1 MRSMGSLSERLKNN
15 EIVLLDG
22 GVSTEIQQRGVAL
35 DTEVWSGIAHKTHPD
50 VVRQVHEDYIRA
62 GAQVITANT
71 FSTARHVLESIDL
84 GDEVKTINTE
94 AVQLAKAARDNV
106 ATGEIW
112 IAGSMS
118 STQPLNSPQEV
129 ATGKKAAANYRELAE
144 ILAEAGVDLIIA
156 EMMRDIVSAPMVI
169 EAALSTGLPVWV
181 GYSAMLAD
189 DGVNVMSWRWK
200 NAANT
205 PPPDDFGALVEAIA
219 PLGGEAAGVMHSQ
232 VGDTGPA
239 LEILERHWSGPKL
252 AYAETGRLEK
262 PDWVFEEISSPNEY
276 AEEIERW
283 ITEHGVQIV
292 GGCCGTGPEHIRVL
306 KERLPQR
313 LPT

>member
-1 MRSMGSLSERLKNN
+1 MTSLSERLKNN
-15 EIVLLDG
+15 EIILLDG

-35 DTEVWSGIAHKTHPD
+35 HTEVWSGIAHKTHPD

-62 GAQVITANT
+62 GAEVITANT

-94 AVQLAKAARDNV
+94 AVQLAKAARDNA

-118 STQPLNSPQEV
+118 SMQPLNSTREV

-144 ILAEAGVDLIIA
+144 VLAEAGVDLIIA
-156 EMMRDIVSAPMVI
+156 EMMIDFLHGPMVV

-189 DGVNVMSWRWK
+189 DGVSVMSWRSR
-200 NAANT
+200 NAAST
-205 PPPDDFGALVEAIA
+205 RPPDDFGALVEAIA

-252 AYAETGRLEK
+252 AFAETGRLQM
-262 PDWVFEEISSPNEY
+262 PDWIFEEICPPNEY